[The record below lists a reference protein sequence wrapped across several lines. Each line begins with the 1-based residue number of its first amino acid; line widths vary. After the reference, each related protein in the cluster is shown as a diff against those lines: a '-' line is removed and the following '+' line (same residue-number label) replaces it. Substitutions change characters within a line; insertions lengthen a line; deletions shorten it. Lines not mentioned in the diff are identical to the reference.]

1 MRAELILKLEDDDG
15 VCTES
20 SLLELGLRAEP
31 EVIQDQLKSLIAQQM
46 PHYLPAAFEQ
56 LADAQAEA
64 ERLAELAKKTPGPE
78 EAPEPEPEKTPD
90 DTEPS
95 EG

>member
-1 MRAELILKLEDDDG
+1 MRAELILKLEDGEG

-31 EVIQDQLKSLIAQQM
+31 NVVQEQLKDLIVQQM
-46 PHYLPAAFEQ
+46 PNYLPAAFEQ
-56 LADAQAEA
+56 LAAAQAEA
-64 ERLAELAKKTPGPE
+64 ERLAELAKKEPGPE
-78 EAPEPEPEKTPD
+78 EAPEPEPETEPD
-90 DTEPS
+90 DSEPE